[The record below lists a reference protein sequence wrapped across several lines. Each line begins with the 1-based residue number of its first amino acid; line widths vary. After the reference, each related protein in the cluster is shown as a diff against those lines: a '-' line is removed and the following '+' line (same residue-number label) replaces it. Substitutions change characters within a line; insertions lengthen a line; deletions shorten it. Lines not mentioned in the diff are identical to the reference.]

1 MSNIEAPCIEE
12 PMRNRQERLV
22 TELALAQIKRAWC
35 TTQEQG
41 WGVSFAGWLVIFFS
55 QTFQLWTTNSA
66 SARGSGAHFWKSP
79 FKRSLWAHFLQV
91 RVRHFFACCR
101 VALHLP
107 CCRVCLKH
115 YFILFR
121 KNAKQ
126 HSFCFEKMP
135 SNHFI
140 LFRKNASFCFEKMP
154 SNHFIF
160 RNPFC
165 KRRFR

>member
-41 WGVSFAGWLVIFFS
+41 WGVSFAGWLVIFFRKLS
-55 QTFQLWTTNSA
+55 NCWTTNSA

-91 RVRHFFACCR
+91 RVCHFFACCR

-115 YFILFR
+115 Y
-121 KNAKQ
+121 
-126 HSFCFEKMP
+126 SFCLEKML
-135 SNHFI
+135 SNIHFV
-140 LFRKNASFCFEKMP
+140 LKKCQAAKRKKWSHKNRERVTARQKQT
-154 SNHFIF
+154 
-160 RNPFC
+160 RTTT
-165 KRRFR
+165 R